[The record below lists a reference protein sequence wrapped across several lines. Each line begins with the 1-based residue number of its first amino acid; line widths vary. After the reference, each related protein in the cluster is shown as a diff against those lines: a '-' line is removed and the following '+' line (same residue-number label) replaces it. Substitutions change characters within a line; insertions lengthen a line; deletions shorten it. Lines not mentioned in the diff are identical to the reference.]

1 MRPASSFLFIQLS
14 NSRAPMEFWSRMYKI
29 FTDLDAEWD
38 LVFAKSHICGKM
50 YKQDVRQRPVCVY
63 R

>member
-1 MRPASSFLFIQLS
+1 
-14 NSRAPMEFWSRMYKI
+14 MEFWSRMYKI

-50 YKQDVRQRPVCVY
+50 YKQDVRHQPDCVY